1 MNDQQSFDH
10 RQKPEPS
17 LREVILLMLMVSIV
31 FVAVVATL
39 DDYTTR
45 AAQAGDNRVYA
56 ELSALIRHWDWRQ
69 VKITPQFWGLSYAA
83 ALLSAISPVGDLTAI
98 IVISIV
104 SSFVTLALA
113 FRLWGGWVA
122 AFFAVISWDWMQ
134 RSLLGGAEPL
144 FMACLL
150 GAFLAVRKERWLTA
164 ALLASLAT
172 TVRPLGLFALI
183 ALAVELARRRKIS
196 TLGLA
201 VAVGLIVGALYVLPF
216 LHAYGNPLVNVQAY
230 RSEAW
235 AGQSPI
241 SWPLVTLV
249 KGLVSNAGEPL
260 ANVLKI
266 AVWVLFTFAG
276 ILAMFR
282 SMGFRRFAREHAME
296 AVFAAIYLLF
306 LFSYNSPRW
315 VWAEFPRFVIPVVP
329 FLLIALND
337 WLPKHRA
344 LLWSAG
350 TVSALLAAASAINA
364 RHAWQEFVKLIG
376 NAW

>member
-1 MNDQQSFDH
+1 MNDEQNFDQ
-10 RQKPEPS
+10 RLKSEPN
-17 LREVILLMLMVSIV
+17 LREVFLLMLMVSIV

-56 ELSALIRHWDWRQ
+56 ELAALIRHWDWSQ

-83 ALLSAISPVGDLTAI
+83 AALVAITSVSDVTAI
-98 IVISIV
+98 VVISIGA
-104 SSFVTLALA
+104 SFATLALA

-122 AFFAVISWDWMQ
+122 AFFAIISWDWMQ

-150 GAFLAVRKERWLTA
+150 GAFLAARKERWLTS

-183 ALAVELARRRKIS
+183 ALAVELARRRKFS
-196 TLGLA
+196 TLGFATAIGLA
-201 VAVGLIVGALYVLPF
+201 IGALYVLPF
-216 LHAYGNPLVNVQAY
+216 LYAYGNPLINVQAY

-241 SWPLVTLV
+241 GWPLVTLF
-249 KGLVSNAGEPL
+249 KGLASNASEPL
-260 ANVLKI
+260 ANTLKI

-276 ILAMFR
+276 VLAMFR
-282 SMGFRRFAREHAME
+282 STGFRRFAREHAME
-296 AVFAAIYLLF
+296 TIFAAIYLLF

-315 VWAEFPRFVIPVVP
+315 VWAEFPRFVIPVIP
-329 FLLIALND
+329 FLLLALND

-344 LLWSAG
+344 VLWSAG
-350 TVSALLAAASAINA
+350 AVSALLAAASAINA
-364 RHAWQEFVKLIG
+364 RHAWQEFVRLIG